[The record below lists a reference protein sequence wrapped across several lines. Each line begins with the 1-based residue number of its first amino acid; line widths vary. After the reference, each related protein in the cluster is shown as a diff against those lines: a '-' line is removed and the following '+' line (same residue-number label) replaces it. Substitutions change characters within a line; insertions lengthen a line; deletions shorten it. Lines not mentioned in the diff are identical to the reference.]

1 MSLRL
6 ALVAG
11 ALAALAQLA
20 FLYYFAAP
28 LAESLHDKLAAAEG
42 EEEYAERAPP
52 LVAMALGAAWAVPFH
67 YLSMRHGVVK
77 TATLM
82 FVAFSLLPGLR
93 WLPTPHGVSYAEPVW
108 WREAVHGAYLLY
120 NLFALLLVLRGG
132 LAAVAG
138 AAALAAGPLLIPSF
152 TLPDKYAG
160 VVPEL
165 RALQGLSLASWALF
179 WGSLA
184 FLTLAFA
191 PLRRLW
197 RL

>member
-1 MSLRL
+1 M
-6 ALVAG
+6 
-11 ALAALAQLA
+11 
-20 FLYYFAAP
+20 
-28 LAESLHDKLAAAEG
+28 
-42 EEEYAERAPP
+42 
-52 LVAMALGAAWAVPFH
+52 
-67 YLSMRHGVVK
+67 
-77 TATLM
+77 
-82 FVAFSLLPGLR
+82 
-93 WLPTPHGVSYAEPVW
+93 EPVW

-138 AAALAAGPLLIPSF
+138 AAALGAGPLLFPSF

-179 WGSLA
+179 WSSLA
-184 FLTLAFA
+184 ILTSIFA

-197 RL
+197 RS